1 MGTSEPEPGTQDDSP
16 HAPGPRASITGIPGW
31 ALIVVPFVLVLV
43 VVGIGFAIAGATSI
57 DGGPGFAT
65 LTPRAPSE

>member
-1 MGTSEPEPGTQDDSP
+1 MGPEQRDAAPELASP
-16 HAPGPRASITGIPGW
+16 HASITGIPRW
-31 ALIVVPFVLVLV
+31 ALIVVPFILVIV

-65 LTPRAPSE
+65 PTPRAPAPATP